1 MDQQPSYNGQRQ
13 GTVGANGG
21 NGIRLPASHLNS
33 STVPHPPPA
42 MIFGQQPIPQ
52 LNVTHNYAVADL
64 YQRYET
70 ARPHCPGNAVSNRGN
85 SRRLRVEDA
94 LSYLDQVKIQFS
106 QAPEVYSD
114 FLDIMKDFKSQ
125 TIDTPGVI
133 RRVSRLFRG
142 RPNLIVGFNTFLP
155 PGFEVRLDGNKI
167 VISEPSG
174 RTQIVD
180 EGRNE
185 AATTQITN
193 VVTAVCG
200 TPSVVTSSTSSKAS
214 SSESAIVEC
223 TPSSSAPCT
232 SSPSSQPT
240 ASVPRFCAATT
251 NLSNEQQQQRST
263 ATSTT
268 TIQQLAAHIN
278 VVQSS
283 SLPPSS
289 SAERSGSG
297 NVPHQ
302 PVALPLPCSSSLPIA
317 DLKQQQ
323 QHHQPQPTVAS
334 TSAPPPSQNVELPS
348 DQSPI
353 EFNQAINYVNK
364 IKARFQNRPNVY
376 RQFLEILHCYQQEQ
390 KGSRPQG
397 ESQSLTES
405 QVYNSVAVL
414 FESEPDLLR
423 EFSQFLPDACGF
435 LNKPSVPSNLQSN
448 EAAHEFSSKQQ
459 QHQSKASRNA
469 ERASLVVSP
478 QPVCVPNTNNSS
490 SNALQP
496 PQSSPVNIPNAS
508 NVSSVNLHKRS
519 FSRSSQQS
527 VTAKKAKVSTSNV
540 ITYDFDVNE
549 AVRLATVDDLLFFDK
564 VRKVLSD
571 DEVYNNF
578 LRCLMLYNKNI
589 VTKNELIELITPF
602 IGKRANLLKE
612 FKNIL
617 GINDSSFGGQHQ
629 EDKSRKRPSSGDG
642 IPSELT
648 SQIDYST
655 CKRLGISYR
664 SLPESYPRAV
674 CMGRTPLCQSVLNDT
689 WVSFPSWSSED
700 TSCVHSKK
708 SQYEEFIYR
717 TEDERF
723 ELDIVIEVNKA
734 ALETLEFL
742 QRKMSRIKKEEVTKL
757 RLDSSLGASS
767 PSLMY
772 RALKRIYG
780 EHANKMLE
788 GARKN
793 PWVVVPRLIERMR
806 QKDREWRDAQVQ
818 FNRIWREQTEKYYAK
833 SLDHQALSFKQNDLK
848 LLRSKMI
855 VHHFETLYDERETRK
870 EENASTEIG
879 PHCIYDY
886 PEDMSVLYDVND
898 LVIHYVKR
906 QPNIQKDEKRDAKKT
921 LKRFIPELFNIPPQ
935 PMSDEEDN
943 GSEGERHGF
952 FAVFIFPGFIKN
964 SNSSFHFN
972 NRPFTDAS
980 KCKLRIADTDG
991 GLRSSR
997 RASLVANASSE
1008 KRNAA
1013 AVVSS
1018 TNISPSCISTD
1029 SNNEAIS
1036 EGLEKKPF
1044 SGTSYRLFF
1053 GANTWCVFVRLHQM
1067 LCDRLA
1073 RLKKKTS
1080 EMLENYK
1087 AEERMRQEREEIL
1100 RRNKGSGRLEQSVNS
1115 DTQKGLHLLKKSAQC
1130 PKNFYI
1136 ALISEIKNLLDGQ
1149 IEASA
1154 FEDSI
1159 RNMFG
1164 TDAYITFTM
1173 DKIITTMGRQLQA
1186 MSSEEVNIATMELYQ
1201 KYRFEKPLNMYSKSN
1216 NEQRIEAAYQAAVE
1230 QLLANQNCFK
1240 TYFLH
1245 DKNKVTMELIDADTV
1260 EEGAE
1265 KLSSAD
1271 HKWSLYARHY
1281 IKSLSE
1287 ESTSFTINSDEIE
1300 AIAEKPVFLM
1310 RLVRQGVERCRRR
1323 EEEAKKKIGK
1333 GRGKGRPSEKEKAS
1347 NVAMIREDLHVR
1359 FSSADNYRM
1368 RFVNGSSD
1376 LLIRSGA
1383 PQRAIKKHR
1392 IMVARRKERFTSWLE
1407 ERLCEEG
1414 SEVVAPRNWLSDG
1427 SKMVPV
1433 RHPVFNYLTY
1443 NRYVTTNDDSSSV
1456 TTSTRS

>member
-1 MDQQPSYNGQRQ
+1 MDQQPPYCTPRQ
-13 GTVGANGG
+13 GAANGG
-21 NGIRLPASHLNS
+21 NGTSSVRLPPSHLNPS
-33 STVPHPPPA
+33 AVPHPPPA
-42 MIFGQQPIPQ
+42 MIFGQQPTAAM
-52 LNVTHNYAVADL
+52 NVSQNYSVMDP
-64 YQRYET
+64 YQRYEAPRAT
-70 ARPHCPGNAVSNRGN
+70 CNTPTRGN
-85 SRRLRVEDA
+85 TRRLRVEDA
-94 LSYLDQVKIQFS
+94 LSYLDQVKMQFS

-125 TIDTPGVI
+125 TRILLAMLILDRGAVPAESLLVRGLPGQIASAKIDTPGVI

-155 PGFEVRLDGNKI
+155 PGFEVRLEGTKI

-174 RTQIVD
+174 RTQIID

-185 AATTQITN
+185 
-193 VVTAVCG
+193 
-200 TPSVVTSSTSSKAS
+200 
-214 SSESAIVEC
+214 
-223 TPSSSAPCT
+223 
-232 SSPSSQPT
+232 
-240 ASVPRFCAATT
+240 
-251 NLSNEQQQQRST
+251 
-263 ATSTT
+263 TT
-268 TIQQLAAHIN
+268 TSVTKQSEAREASQK
-278 VVQSS
+278 VQPRVCPVP
-283 SLPPSS
+283 LERVNPPSS
-289 SAERSGSG
+289 GAQNASAALVVERT
-297 NVPHQ
+297 
-302 PVALPLPCSSSLPIA
+302 APLPHVAAATESVPSVSMPCV
-317 DLKQQQ
+317 DVK
-323 QHHQPQPTVAS
+323 QHHAPAS
-334 TSAPPPSQNVELPS
+334 CVEFPSE
-348 DQSPI
+348 QSPI

-364 IKARFQNRPNVY
+364 IKARFQNRPDVY

-390 KGSRPQG
+390 KGTRAQG
-397 ESQSLTES
+397 ESQSLTEG
-405 QVYNSVAVL
+405 QVYSSVAIL

-435 LNKPSVPSNLQSN
+435 LNKPSAPSNLQAS
-448 EAAHEFSSKQQ
+448 ETTRDSACKTKAARGS
-459 QHQSKASRNA
+459 
-469 ERASLVVSP
+469 ERATLVVSP
-478 QPVCVPNTNNSS
+478 QPVCVPNTN
-490 SNALQP
+490 P
-496 PQSSPVNIPNAS
+496 PQPSPSGPSAAQCGTP
-508 NVSSVNLHKRS
+508 HKRTLPK
-519 FSRSSQQS
+519 SSHQS
-527 VTAKKAKVSTSNV
+527 VMAKKAKMNTTNV
-540 ITYDFDVNE
+540 ITYDFDVSE
-549 AVRLATVDDLLFFDK
+549 AVRLATVDDFLFFDK
-564 VRKVLSD
+564 VRKVLCD
-571 DEVYNNF
+571 DVVYNNF
-578 LRCLMLYNKNI
+578 LRCLMLYNMNI
-589 VTKNELIELITPF
+589 VTKTELFELITPF

-612 FKNIL
+612 FKDLL
-617 GINDSSFGGQHQ
+617 GINDSSFGSQHQ
-629 EDKSRKRPSSGDG
+629 EDKSRKRPASDDG

-664 SLPESYPRAV
+664 SLPDSYVRPV
-674 CMGRTPLCQSVLNDT
+674 CTGRTPLCQSVLNDT

-717 TEDERF
+717 TEDERY

-742 QRKMSRIKKEEVTKL
+742 QRKMSRMKKEEVSKL

-788 GARKN
+788 GAQKN
-793 PWVVVPRLIERMR
+793 AWVVVPRLIERMR

-818 FNRIWREQTEKYYAK
+818 FNRVWREQTEKYYAK

-855 VHHFETLYDERETRK
+855 VHHFEMLYDERETRK
-870 EENASTEIG
+870 EEGASTEIG

-906 QPNIQKDEKRDAKKT
+906 QPNVQKDEKRHAKKT
-921 LKRFIPELFNIPPQ
+921 LKRFLPELFNIPAQ

-943 GSEGERHGF
+943 NAEPVRWEV
-952 FAVFIFPGFIKN
+952 AE
-964 SNSSFHFN
+964 
-972 NRPFTDAS
+972 
-980 KCKLRIADTDG
+980 ADT
-991 GLRSSR
+991 SSGVGVSK
-997 RASLVANASSE
+997 RAAVAMTSEKWVAVLPASSV
-1008 KRNAA
+1008 NDA
-1013 AVVSS
+1013 
-1018 TNISPSCISTD
+1018 D
-1029 SNNEAIS
+1029 SVTAE
-1036 EGLEKKPF
+1036 EMERKPYL
-1044 SGTSYRLFF
+1044 GTSYRLFF
-1053 GANTWCVFVRLHQM
+1053 GANTWCVFIRLHQM

-1080 EMLENYK
+1080 EMLANYK
-1087 AEERMRQEREEIL
+1087 AEEEMRREREEIV
-1100 RRNKGSGRLEQSVNS
+1100 RRNKGNGRAEHSTNT
-1115 DTQKGLHLLKKSAQC
+1115 DAERGLHLLKKSAQC
-1130 PKNFYI
+1130 PENFYT

-1149 IEASA
+1149 IEPSA
-1154 FEDSI
+1154 FEDTI

-1186 MSSEEVNIATMELYQ
+1186 MSTEEVNVGTMDLYQ
-1201 KYRFEKPLNMYSKSN
+1201 KYRFEKPLNTYGRSV
-1216 NEQRIEAAYQAAVE
+1216 NEERIEAAYQAAVE

-1245 DKNKVTMELIDADTV
+1245 EKNKVTMELIDSDTV

-1265 KLSSAD
+1265 KPLNND

-1287 ESTSFTINSDEIE
+1287 ESPSFSTTSEEQQHFVE

-1310 RLVRQGVERCRRR
+1310 RLVRQGAERYRRK
-1323 EEEAKKKIGK
+1323 EEEAKKKGGK
-1333 GRGKGRPSEKEKAS
+1333 GRGKGRPSEKDKEREKA
-1347 NVAMIREDLHVR
+1347 NVIIKEDLHVH
-1359 FSSADNYRM
+1359 FSPTDNYHM
-1368 RFVNGSSD
+1368 RFVDGSSD
-1376 LLIRSGA
+1376 ILLRNGA
-1383 PQRAIKKHR
+1383 PQRGAKKHKV
-1392 IMVARRKERFTSWLE
+1392 MVARRKERFTSWLE

-1433 RHPVFNYLTY
+1433 RHPVFHYLTY
-1443 NRYVTTNDDSSSV
+1443 NRYVTTSDDSSSV
-1456 TTSTRS
+1456 TTARS